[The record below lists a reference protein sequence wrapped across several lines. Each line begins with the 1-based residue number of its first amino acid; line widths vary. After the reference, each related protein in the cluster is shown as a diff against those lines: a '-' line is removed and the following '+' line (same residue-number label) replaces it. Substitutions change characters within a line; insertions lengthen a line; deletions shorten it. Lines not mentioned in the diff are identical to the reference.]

1 MPGKKRNIPAEFYPE
16 DKAQKAEKMCMQKD
30 FGKLVRNLVL
40 CREAKI
46 MINQNINVGIGVA
59 NGSLGMI

>member
-1 MPGKKRNIPAEFYPE
+1 
-16 DKAQKAEKMCMQKD
+16 MQKD

-40 CREAKI
+40 CRGAKI